1 MNAINRLWREP
12 LVHFLLIG
20 VALFLL
26 FEVKQEQGNEAP
38 NRIVVNPS
46 QVEQLSAQF
55 RRTWLRSPSEDE
67 LAGLIEGYVRDE
79 VYYREALAMGLD
91 QNDPQVRMRMRLK
104 LEFLLEDLSVEAPPT
119 DKVLQAYLQQHA
131 DKFRTE
137 PQVSFQHVYLN
148 PDIHRDLEADVQNVQ
163 ARLKRSDPAASLGDP
178 TLLSIQYTQVV
189 QDDIARRFG
198 EAFAQRVVDLS
209 PGEWSGP
216 LVSQLGVHLVQVSDR
231 VASRLPALAEVREQV
246 EREYL
251 AARRQELKDMAY
263 QNLRAGYEVLIETAV
278 NAGNDEAITMDEST
292 PAAQATETKG

>member
-198 EAFAQRVVDLS
+198 EAFARRVVDLS

-231 VASRLPALAEVREQV
+231 VASRLPTLAEVREQV

>member
-131 DKFRTE
+131 DRFRTE
-137 PQVSFQHVYLN
+137 PQVSFQQVYLN

-198 EAFAQRVVDLS
+198 EAFARRVVDLS

-251 AARRQELKDMAY
+251 AARRQEFKDMAY

>member
-38 NRIVVNPS
+38 NRIVVSPS

-79 VYYREALAMGLD
+79 VYYREALALGLD

-131 DKFRTE
+131 DRFRTE
-137 PQVSFQHVYLN
+137 PQVSFQQVYLN
-148 PDIHRDLEADVQNVQ
+148 PDIHRDLEADVQNVHT
-163 ARLKRSDPAASLGDP
+163 RLKRGDPAASLGDP

-189 QDDIARRFG
+189 QDDIARQFG

-216 LVSQLGVHLVQVSDR
+216 LVSPLGVHLVQVSDR

-263 QNLRAGYEVLIETAV
+263 KNLRAGYEVLIETAA
-278 NAGNDEAITMDEST
+278 NAGNDEAITMDESK
-292 PAAQATETKG
+292 PAAQATETQG